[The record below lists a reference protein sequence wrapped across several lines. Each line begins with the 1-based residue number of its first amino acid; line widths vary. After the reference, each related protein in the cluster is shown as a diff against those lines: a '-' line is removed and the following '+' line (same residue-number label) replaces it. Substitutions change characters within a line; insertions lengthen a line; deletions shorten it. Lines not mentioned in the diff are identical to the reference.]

1 MNKYTRTALIALI
14 WLFAVVVNVIFIVAM
29 ETVIPHRII
38 LKWVVIFSF
47 TYTWVY
53 QFDSV
58 TQKLKNPQRNGNSR
72 RGHAK

>member
-1 MNKYTRTALIALI
+1 VNKYTRTALIALI

-47 TYTWVY
+47 TYVWVY
-53 QFDSV
+53 QFDSI
-58 TQKLKNPQRNGNSR
+58 TQKLKNPPRNRHSR
-72 RGHAK
+72 RGH